1 MPALLFA
8 MAEERIS
15 SSLTGMLVSGIPIFT
30 AALAAIVTRRAPSG
44 VRVIGLVI
52 GFAGITLLSLPALG
66 ESTASAIGVSMVITA
81 TIGYALASTIYAPL
95 QQRYGA
101 GAVVLWTLGVAAV
114 ALLPFGIAGAGASSF
129 EWPSVVAVAILGIV
143 GTGIARSLMVAA
155 FGRLGTVRGSII
167 SYLVPIVAVLLG
179 VLILS
184 ETVEAIQ
191 VLGALVAIGG
201 GYLISRTAP
210 PKQPPP
216 QEGRR

>member
-1 MPALLFA
+1 
-8 MAEERIS
+8 
-15 SSLTGMLVSGIPIFT
+15 
-30 AALAAIVTRRAPSG
+30 
-44 VRVIGLVI
+44 
-52 GFAGITLLSLPALG
+52 LLSLPALG

-81 TIGYALASTIYAPL
+81 TTGYALASTIYAPL

-101 GAVVLWTLGVAAV
+101 GAVVLWTLGVASV

-167 SYLVPIVAVLLG
+167 SYLVPIVALLLG

-216 QEGRR
+216 QEAASRSS